1 MKRFLSLIL
10 ILAAVFALGA
20 CGQTE
25 EAVPT
30 EVAPKDF
37 KVSGMTIT
45 LTNQFQKATSEGYT
59 ACYETDDVAVFIL
72 KETFS
77 LQEGLEDLSLDTYAE
92 LVRDSSASKASTTI
106 FKQNGLTCMEYSF
119 FSEEHDQ
126 TYSYFITVY
135 KSSDA
140 FWLVQFACRKESYDT
155 YKNSFLEWG
164 KSVRFAS

>member
-1 MKRFLSLIL
+1 MKRFLSIIL
-10 ILAAVFALGA
+10 VLTAVFALGA
-20 CGQTE
+20 CGQAE
-25 EAVPT
+25 DVPT

-72 KETFS
+72 KETFT
-77 LQEGLEDLSLDTYAE
+77 LQEGLEDVSLEKYAE
-92 LVRDSSASKASTTI
+92 LVRDSNESKATTTLY
-106 FKQNGLTCMEYSF
+106 QQGDLTCMEYSF

-126 TYSYFITVY
+126 TYSYFTTMY

-140 FWLVQFACRKESYDT
+140 FWLIQFACREEFYDT
-155 YKNSFLEWG
+155 YKNDFVEWAQSVSFD
-164 KSVRFAS
+164 A